1 MKSLGDKTGVYDR
14 MYYYLLDWNDQN
26 EWEYIITN
34 FNKTKLNELTQ
45 KEFIELWEF
54 ATTQDKEEILL
65 FE

>member
-26 EWEYIITN
+26 EWEYITTN

-45 KEFIELWEF
+45 REFIELWEF
-54 ATTQDKEEILL
+54 ATTEDKEEILL

>member
-1 MKSLGDKTGVYDR
+1 MKTLGDKTGVYDR

>member
-1 MKSLGDKTGVYDR
+1 MKTLGDKTGVYDR

-26 EWEYIITN
+26 EWEYITTN

-45 KEFIELWEF
+45 REFIELWEF
-54 ATTQDKEEILL
+54 ATTEDKEEILL

>member
-26 EWEYIITN
+26 EWEYITTN

-45 KEFIELWEF
+45 REFIEL
-54 ATTQDKEEILL
+54 
-65 FE
+65 

>member
-45 KEFIELWEF
+45 REFIELWEF

>member
-1 MKSLGDKTGVYDR
+1 MKTLGDKTGVYDR

-26 EWEYIITN
+26 EWEYITTN

-45 KEFIELWEF
+45 REFIELWEF